1 MLVTSL
7 NMSENWFFSLS
18 IHAYIITMLIPY
30 CEEGNE
36 MKLKDLVNLSIIM
49 ITMLKLNGER
59 GK

>member
-36 MKLKDLVNLSIIM
+36 MKLKYLVNLSIIM
-49 ITMLKLNGER
+49 ITM
-59 GK
+59 